1 MFDEYSPY
9 DLWGWD
15 GPLSPV
21 SGFGFFPGRVN
32 SELDAMT
39 KVLDVLVKKKNHNS
53 FFSGNSPAGCF
64 ELYFRSS
71 NKQNC
76 LQDVSAIPDLQ
87 MSNLSATFVNQFK
100 VSRGKMIFL
109 LSIPSV

>member
-39 KVLDVLVKKKNHNS
+39 KVLDVLVKKKKS
-53 FFSGNSPAGCF
+53 YFFF
-64 ELYFRSS
+64 LRKFSS
-71 NKQNC
+71 R
-76 LQDVSAIPDLQ
+76 L
-87 MSNLSATFVNQFK
+87 F
-100 VSRGKMIFL
+100 
-109 LSIPSV
+109 